1 MWMGISRA
9 AKTAAR
15 VLVTLGALLVLLWAT
30 LAVYY
35 SNLPW
40 SWLRISL
47 AVTLVLSVLYC
58 AMQSTWKKRLA
69 WPMGAC
75 LAVAIW
81 WMFIPASNSGDYPP
95 QNATLAFATIGER
108 NVTVHNVRNFHYRTE
123 DDFDLVYED
132 RTYDLDDLI
141 TVDFLISYWGS
152 TSVAHTLLLF
162 VFKTGDPL
170 AVSVEIRSERGESF
184 HPLPG
189 LFKQFEII
197 YVWADERDV
206 IGLRTN
212 HRDELA
218 FLYATVA
225 DPKGARELFLD
236 MLRTTNEL
244 GETPVFYNS
253 LTRNCTTVIV
263 DHINRVVEDR
273 IPFSHRFLLNG
284 YSDELA
290 YEDGWLKTEA
300 SFSAT
305 RQASDITERAKAAG
319 TGADFSKRIRTHI
332 AR

>member
-1 MWMGISRA
+1 MTWISKA
-9 AKTAAR
+9 AKTGAR
-15 VLVTLGALLVLLWAT
+15 VLVTLGVLLFLLWAT

-81 WMFIPASNSGDYPP
+81 WTFIPASNSGDYPP
-95 QNATLAFATIGER
+95 ENATLAFATIGDQK
-108 NVTVHNVRNFHYRTE
+108 VTVHNVRNFQYRTK
-123 DDFDLVYED
+123 DDFDSVYED

-225 DPKGARELFLD
+225 DFVLD
-236 MLRTTNEL
+236 GGTNDAFVN
-244 GETPVFYNS
+244 P
-253 LTRNCTTVIV
+253 
-263 DHINRVVEDR
+263 
-273 IPFSHRFLLNG
+273 
-284 YSDELA
+284 
-290 YEDGWLKTEA
+290 
-300 SFSAT
+300 
-305 RQASDITERAKAAG
+305 
-319 TGADFSKRIRTHI
+319 
-332 AR
+332 